1 MIRKFILALGL
12 KIAHTA
18 GTPIKD
24 FRTGRSLGRVLLLPW
39 RGRIHVIGLDVAVH
53 HVAVRP
59 MFQPQKRLTY
69 WKQEIV
75 FTEHPPP
82 DFPRERDEK
91 PRQADPQK
99 TIGSASSK
107 AQAPNPK

>member
-1 MIRKFILALGL
+1 VVKLPVHMIRRFIRSLGL
-12 KIAHTA
+12 KIAHTI

-24 FRTGRSLGRVLLLPW
+24 YQSGRSFGRALIIPW
-39 RGRIHVIGLDVAVH
+39 RGKIHVIGLKEPLRA
-53 HVAVRP
+53 

-82 DFPRERDEK
+82 DFPRERKAGE
-91 PRQADPQK
+91 
-99 TIGSASSK
+99 TGISK
-107 AQAPNPK
+107 SQAPNPKTAAP

>member
-1 MIRKFILALGL
+1 MDFASGEAIVGQMIRKFIRAVGL
-12 KIAHTA
+12 KIAQTI

-24 FRTGRSLGRVLLLPW
+24 FSSGQSLGRALVIPW
-39 RGRIHVIGLDVAVH
+39 RGKIHVIGLDLAVR

-82 DFPRERDEK
+82 DFPNIRKTER
-91 PRQADPQK
+91 
-99 TIGSASSK
+99 SS
-107 AQAPNPK
+107 PSEVTDD

>member
-1 MIRKFILALGL
+1 MIRRFIRALLL
-12 KIAHTA
+12 KIAHTI

-24 FRTGRSLGRVLLLPW
+24 YRSGQPFGRVLMVSW
-39 RGRIHVIGLDVAVH
+39 RGKIHVIGLERAI
-53 HVAVRP
+53 RP

-82 DFPRERDEK
+82 DFAHERKAGE
-91 PRQADPQK
+91 
-99 TIGSASSK
+99 TGISK
-107 AQAPNPK
+107 SQAPNPK

>member
-1 MIRKFILALGL
+1 MDFASGEAIVGQMIRKFIRAVGL
-12 KIAHTA
+12 KIAQTI

-24 FRTGRSLGRVLLLPW
+24 FPSGRSLGRALVIPW
-39 RGRIHVIGLDVAVH
+39 RGKIHIIGLKAAVH
-53 HVAVRP
+53 P

-82 DFPRERDEK
+82 DFLNIRKTER
-91 PRQADPQK
+91 
-99 TIGSASSK
+99 
-107 AQAPNPK
+107 PNPSEATND